1 MDRSTAHTH
10 GIDLNAFGLDQYDM
24 HHVRRQTRGAFSSAG
39 HYVRHYIG
47 KLAGYKDMGVD
58 EARMR
63 QLSFASTAGFAD
75 GQLFLDS
82 CCSRTIIHDAKL
94 LTNIRPLAVAKH
106 IMGIGGFKRIK
117 HVGDLNMRMTDV
129 TGKAQ
134 TVVVRN
140 VYYEPTL
147 TYNLVSVADMMR
159 SQYTSTFSPS
169 GSTLEGPAGKFALTR
184 TSDVYALPV
193 DNVDKTCEM
202 GTMGRT
208 DGGGACALAFQPLH
222 QHAQTCDPLQLWRT
236 RHRQGSE
243 GRVLEMSD
251 MPAREHQTLARGT
264 RRHWFRPIRYE
275 LRSHRHD
282 IYPHNGGMRYCTIFL
297 VRKTRFAYTFLHE
310 KKDEFPTILDKL
322 MARFDPARDLKF

>member
-1 MDRSTAHTH
+1 
-10 GIDLNAFGLDQYDM
+10 
-24 HHVRRQTRGAFSSAG
+24 
-39 HYVRHYIG
+39 
-47 KLAGYKDMGVD
+47 MGVD

-94 LTNIRPLAVAKH
+94 LTNIRPLAIPKH

-134 TVVVRN
+134 TVVLRN

-147 TYNLVSVADMMR
+147 TYNLVSVSDMMH

-193 DNVDKTCEM
+193 DNVMMMMMSLICSFDKTCAM
-202 GTMGRT
+202 GAMGRMT
-208 DGGGACALAFQPLH
+208 EEELAHLRFNHCISARKLAILSNSGARGIIKGLKAEDWKCQIC
-222 QHAQTCDPLQLWRT
+222 QHANIRRSPAAPAATGSDPFD
-236 RHRQGSE
+236 
-243 GRVLEMSD
+243 MSFDLID
-251 MPAREHQTLARGT
+251 MISIPT
-264 RRHWFRPIRYE
+264 I
-275 LRSHRHD
+275 
-282 IYPHNGGMRYCTIFL
+282 GGMRYCTIFL

-310 KKDEFPTILDKL
+310 KKDEFPAIH
-322 MARFDPARDLKF
+322 RVFDNFPPYIEYSTHSTNSWLALIRHSYLKF